1 MYYMRELYRKIDS
14 AIKDFYKTPK
24 KALMLTGAR
33 QTGKTY
39 AVRRF
44 GKDFKAYAE
53 INFIDNPEAKEI
65 FRNYNGVSE
74 LLLRIS
80 VFVRFDL
87 IPGETLIFFDE
98 VQECPELITAIKF
111 LVDDGTYSYIMSG
124 SLLGVEMRD
133 IRSLPV
139 GYVGIREMYPL
150 DIEEFMLNLGISA
163 DLISRLRECW
173 EDIKPVDEV
182 IHGRMLEVFRLY
194 LVVGGMPAAVVEYL
208 ETNNLRRVLHVQLD
222 ILNLYRLDIS
232 KYSER
237 DKLKIREIFD
247 IIPSELDAK
256 NKRFILKRL
265 NEHAKFERYKESF
278 LWLKDAGVAIPVYN
292 VSEVREP
299 LHLSENRSLFK
310 LFSNDVGLLC
320 AQYGQGLQMKV
331 LTDAADINFGSVFEN
346 VAAQEF
352 AAHGF
357 SIYYYNNKRR
367 GEVDFVLSI
376 GGEAV
381 PVEIKS
387 GKSYTEHRALSG
399 LMEASEPYIKRA
411 YVFSHS
417 NIYMEGRIIYVP
429 IYMLMFVKRG
439 NDTLGLYSLDL
450 SGL

>member
-80 VFVRFDL
+80 AFVRFDL

-194 LVVGGMPAAVVEYL
+194 LLVGGMPAAVVEYL

-299 LHLSENRSLFK
+299 LRLSENRSLFK

-399 LMEASEPYIKRA
+399 LIYKTGVCVQPFKYI
-411 YVFSHS
+411 H
-417 NIYMEGRIIYVP
+417 GR
-429 IYMLMFVKRG
+429 
-439 NDTLGLYSLDL
+439 
-450 SGL
+450 

>member
-80 VFVRFDL
+80 AFVRFDL

-98 VQECPELITAIKF
+98 VQECLELITAIKF

-208 ETNNLRRVLHVQLD
+208 EANNLRRVLHVQLD
-222 ILNLYRLDIS
+222 IVNLYRLDIS

-299 LHLSENRSLFK
+299 LRLSENRSLFK

-320 AQYGQGLQMKV
+320 AQYDQGLQMKV

-367 GEVDFVLSI
+367 GEGGFVLSI
-376 GGEAV
+376 
-381 PVEIKS
+381 
-387 GKSYTEHRALSG
+387 
-399 LMEASEPYIKRA
+399 
-411 YVFSHS
+411 
-417 NIYMEGRIIYVP
+417 
-429 IYMLMFVKRG
+429 
-439 NDTLGLYSLDL
+439 
-450 SGL
+450 

>member
-80 VFVRFDL
+80 AFVRFDL

-98 VQECPELITAIKF
+98 VQECLELITAIKF

-222 ILNLYRLDIS
+222 IVNLYRLDIS

-292 VSEVREP
+292 V
-299 LHLSENRSLFK
+299 
-310 LFSNDVGLLC
+310 
-320 AQYGQGLQMKV
+320 
-331 LTDAADINFGSVFEN
+331 
-346 VAAQEF
+346 
-352 AAHGF
+352 
-357 SIYYYNNKRR
+357 
-367 GEVDFVLSI
+367 
-376 GGEAV
+376 
-381 PVEIKS
+381 
-387 GKSYTEHRALSG
+387 
-399 LMEASEPYIKRA
+399 
-411 YVFSHS
+411 
-417 NIYMEGRIIYVP
+417 
-429 IYMLMFVKRG
+429 
-439 NDTLGLYSLDL
+439 
-450 SGL
+450 

>member
-1 MYYMRELYRKIDS
+1 MKELYRKIDR

-53 INFIDNPEAKEI
+53 INFIDNPEAKKI

-80 VFVRFDL
+80 AFVRSDL

-98 VQECPELITAIKF
+98 AQECPELITAIKF

-150 DIEEFMLNLGISA
+150 DIEEFMLNLGISF

-173 EDIKPVDEV
+173 EGVKPVDEV

-208 ETNNLRRVLHVQLD
+208 ETNNLRRVLDVQLD
-222 ILNLYRLDIS
+222 IVNLYRLDIS

-247 IIPSELDAK
+247 IMPSELDAK

-278 LWLKDAGVAIPVYN
+278 LWLKDAGVAIPAYN

-299 LHLSENRSLFK
+299 LRLSENRSLFK

-357 SIYYYNNKRR
+357 SIYYYNNKHR
-367 GEVDFVLSI
+367 GEVDFVLPI

-399 LMEASEPYIKRA
+399 LMEGSEPYIKQA

-417 NIYMEGRIIYVP
+417 NIYKEGRIIYAP
-429 IYMLMFVKRG
+429 IYMLMFVKWE
-439 NDTLGLYSLDL
+439 NETPGLYSLDL

>member
-80 VFVRFDL
+80 AFVRFDL

-194 LVVGGMPAAVVEYL
+194 LLVGGMPAAVVEYL

-299 LHLSENRSLFK
+299 LRLSENRSLFK

-331 LTDAADINFGSVFEN
+331 LTDAAYLNFGSVF
-346 VAAQEF
+346 
-352 AAHGF
+352 
-357 SIYYYNNKRR
+357 
-367 GEVDFVLSI
+367 
-376 GGEAV
+376 
-381 PVEIKS
+381 
-387 GKSYTEHRALSG
+387 
-399 LMEASEPYIKRA
+399 
-411 YVFSHS
+411 
-417 NIYMEGRIIYVP
+417 
-429 IYMLMFVKRG
+429 
-439 NDTLGLYSLDL
+439 
-450 SGL
+450 